1 MEKCVANRPPYWDE
15 MGNTQK
21 LEVLRR
27 EIVILIEEVE
37 KLNKLLRH
45 THSMSGRIVYEEND
59 EFSLSLPSWPPNRL
73 PIELQKKPNK
83 EEI

>member
-15 MGNTQK
+15 MDNTEK

-27 EIVILIEEVE
+27 EIVILINEVE
-37 KLNKLLRH
+37 NLNKLLRH
-45 THSMSGRIVYEEND
+45 THSMSGKIVYEEN
-59 EFSLSLPSWPPNRL
+59 EFSLSLPPRPSNRL
-73 PIELQKKPNK
+73 PIELQKKPNR

>member
-15 MGNTQK
+15 MDNTQK
-21 LEVLRR
+21 LEVLRK
-27 EIVILIEEVE
+27 EIVILIEDVE

-59 EFSLSLPSWPPNRL
+59 EFSLSLPRFSNRL
-73 PIELQKKPNK
+73 PIELKKRKPNGEQK
-83 EEI
+83 